1 MGKVRCPYC
10 GGKTKR
16 SGRTTAGRQRWRCL
30 ACGATFVHGI
40 DASAKTLD
48 GFLTWLL
55 SGERQSDLPGGGRT
69 FRRRTSRF
77 WDIWPLP
84 PLVDEVFDVVYVDGI
99 WVARDVVV
107 LIACTDEHVLG
118 WYVARSE
125 NSRAWSALLARIAPP
140 GVVVGDGGSGFAKA
154 ARRMWPT
161 TRVQRCTFHA
171 FCQVR
176 RYTTSRP
183 KLRAGVEPYD
193 LACRLPHVASSEQAA
208 AWMVS
213 YASWCSRWGAFL
225 AERTRDER
233 GHLAYTHERLVRARG
248 SLTTLVRQG
257 TLFTYVDPGLTG
269 VLGPLPAT
277 NNRIEG
283 GVNAQLRR
291 MLRDHRGLSTTRRI
305 KAVYW
310 WCYLHTECP
319 LPAAQI
325 LKVMP
330 TDDQIARAYRNI
342 TYGQRSEEP
351 MEWGDGLVWQDL
363 HQSVPWR
370 SDWD

>member
-1 MGKVRCPYC
+1 MGRY
-10 GGKTKR
+10 GKTK
-16 SGRTTAGRQRWRCL
+16 AGSQRWRCPS
-30 ACGATFVHGI
+30 CGATSTRPI
-40 DASAKTLD
+40 DTSAKRLD
-48 GFLTWLL
+48 EFLAWLL
-55 SGERQSDLPGGGRT
+55 SGERQADLPGGGRT

-77 WDIWPLP
+77 WEVWPMP

-107 LIACTDEHVLG
+107 LIACMDEHVLG

-125 NSRAWSALLARIAPP
+125 NSRSWGALLCRIAPP
-140 GVVVGDGGSGFAKA
+140 AIVISDGGSGFAKA
-154 ARRMWPT
+154 ARKTWPT

-183 KLRAGVEPYD
+183 KHEAGVELYGI
-193 LACRLPHVASSEQAA
+193 ACRLLHVADSGQAA
-208 AWMVS
+208 AWVVS
-213 YASWCSRWGAFL
+213 YASWCSRWDAFL
-225 AERTRDER
+225 AEQTRDEH
-233 GHLAYTHERLVRARG
+233 GHLVYTHERLVKARN

-257 TLFTYVDPGLTG
+257 TLFTYVDPDVADRLEH
-269 VLGPLPAT
+269 VPAT

-291 MLRDHRGLSTTRRI
+291 MLRDHRGLSLMRRV
-305 KAVYW
+305 KAVFW

-325 LKVMP
+325 LRVMP
-330 TDDQIARAYRNI
+330 TDSEVDRLYRDYAYGERERV
-342 TYGQRSEEP
+342 GPQQ
-351 MEWGDGLVWQDL
+351 WGDAVVWSEF
-363 HQSVPWR
+363 HQSTPFGT
-370 SDWD
+370 DWD

>member
-1 MGKVRCPYC
+1 MGRY
-10 GGKTKR
+10 GKTK
-16 SGRTTAGRQRWRCL
+16 AGSQRWRCPS
-30 ACGATFVHGI
+30 CGATSTRPI
-40 DASAKTLD
+40 DTSAKRLD
-48 GFLTWLL
+48 EFLAWLL
-55 SGERQSDLPGGGRT
+55 YGERQADLPGGGRT

-77 WDIWPLP
+77 REVWPMP

-125 NSRAWSALLARIAPP
+125 NPRSWGALLCRIAPP
-140 GVVVGDGGSGFAKA
+140 AIVISDGGSGFAKA
-154 ARRMWPT
+154 ARKTWPT

-183 KLRAGVEPYD
+183 KHEAGVELYGI
-193 LACRLPHVASSEQAA
+193 ACRLLHVADSGQAA
-208 AWMVS
+208 AWVVS
-213 YASWCSRWGAFL
+213 YASWCSRWDAFL
-225 AERTRDER
+225 AEQTRDEH
-233 GHLAYTHERLVRARG
+233 GHLVYTHERLVKARN

-257 TLFTYVDPGLTG
+257 TLFTYVDPDVADRLEH
-269 VLGPLPAT
+269 VPAT

-291 MLRDHRGLSTTRRI
+291 MLRDHRGLSLMRRV
-305 KAVYW
+305 KAVFW

-325 LKVMP
+325 LRVMP
-330 TDDQIARAYRNI
+330 TDSEVDRLYRDYAYGERERV
-342 TYGQRSEEP
+342 GPQQ
-351 MEWGDGLVWQDL
+351 WGDAVVWSEF
-363 HQSVPWR
+363 HQSTPFGT
-370 SDWD
+370 DWD